1 MRWLWHWTCVRVL
14 HQRTFRDA
22 ANHYQA
28 KEVHCGEPVGM
39 GAIQSVWFA
48 NWKNIFSPSSTR
60 KWIPVFNAAYSAH
73 VLPVATS
80 FFCIGWD
87 IWNFSLLI
95 LFARSVLGLCRVKNI
110 LQSHMCCLCSC
121 EWVQDGPRVPEINKW
136 RLYIHAVALLSWLVP
151 VIQVLLTA
159 THFCADTVR
168 LQFHPQRQERS
179 KLRQHALLL
188 LSEHACLAYGASI
201 VSKPNQKFHA

>member
-1 MRWLWHWTCVRVL
+1 MLQIIIKRRKFT
-14 HQRTFRDA
+14 A
-22 ANHYQA
+22 ANQWVWALFRAYGLPTE
-28 KEVHCGEPVGM
+28 KTS
-39 GAIQSVWFA
+39 SVLRRPGNEFL
-48 NWKNIFSPSSTR
+48 FSTLLTVRMYYLLRP
-60 KWIPVFNAAYSAH
+60 A
-73 VLPVATS
+73 